1 MPEIFKDTRGRLVGI
16 DGRQVT
22 TELAILLATAMA
34 LGAYTTDIDQEI
46 FAETRDGP
54 ISTRTSVTIDFSTN
68 WHVKGSPW
76 APPTGMP
83 LAEAVG
89 LLIRGI
95 RPLDSV
101 ESRSPSPDF
110 DHPSRTPTPGPR
122 SATPGPRSATQSPP
136 CPPSSRSLSP
146 VLCSALE
153 SLVDQ
158 DDETICDVCL
168 AKLVISSPLD
178 CDCQDAALQQ
188 DAALAH
194 SLDTQKTLNVT
205 LSQEAALAQYLETQV
220 VAGGSVE

>member
-1 MPEIFKDTRGRLVGI
+1 MPEIFKDSRGRLVGV

-22 TELAILLATAMA
+22 TELAIMLATAMA
-34 LGAYTTDIDQEI
+34 LGAYSTDIDQEI
-46 FAETRDGP
+46 FAETTDGP
-54 ISTRTSVTIDFSTN
+54 VSTRTSVTIDFSSK
-68 WHVKGSPW
+68 WRVKGSPW
-76 APPTGMP
+76 SPPEGMP

-101 ESRSPSPDF
+101 ESRSPSPEF
-110 DHPSRTPTPGPR
+110 DYHSRTPTPG
-122 SATPGPRSATQSPP
+122 SRSATQSPP
-136 CPPSSRSLSP
+136 CPPSSRSPSP

-158 DDETICDVCL
+158 DDETICDACL